1 MVMTNFEQ
9 TLMEYP
15 EKIEKL
21 QLSILKQGAVIAKSR
36 DAIKGWE
43 AEQMSEIAGNKEFS
57 NAQKREA
64 ELNERKNS
72 SNDYLD
78 SVDTVDKLELKF
90 KKDSI
95 KLERLG
101 NEQRNYRALCYNN
114 WKLKTN
120 EQNRNIGN
128 SE

>member
-1 MVMTNFEQ
+1 MIMTNFEQ

-57 NAQKREA
+57 NAQKRDA

-114 WKLKTN
+114 
-120 EQNRNIGN
+120 
-128 SE
+128 